1 MPLKTSKGFEFMT
14 TRRLSLIKHITN
26 AKNYSENALAEV
38 FRVVRFSGG
47 SNSLA
52 NKFIQVKAQDA
63 QSDAAGTLPRAQRPM
78 IERGTLNHMQNRKKT
93 QLLTSGEKVAARVG
107 IYLPT
112 PGYQKAKAKA
122 SQALIFFY
130 LMVVLFGYFFPTVQ
144 SYFIPE
150 NKLLAFF
157 NFSTSNAEWLLPNP
171 VLDAETCFKLADNYQ
186 SLLKQMLD
194 IRC

>member
-26 AKNYSENALAEV
+26 AKNFSENALAEIL
-38 FRVVRFSGG
+38 RVVRFSGG

-63 QSDAAGTLPRAQRPM
+63 QSDAAGTLSRAQRPM
-78 IERGTLNHMQNRKKT
+78 IERGTLNRMQNRKKT

-130 LMVVLFGYFFPTVQ
+130 LMVLFGYFFPTLQ
-144 SYFIPE
+144 SHYIPE
-150 NKLLAFF
+150 NQMLAFF
-157 NFSTSNAEWLLPNP
+157 DFSTSNAEWLLPNP
-171 VLDAETCFKLADNYQ
+171 VLDAETCLKLADNYQ